1 MEVVN
6 VVEVVAETS
15 VVFEVVFVLVSLI
28 VLPSFVKSNQLY
40 LKCCMIS
47 LDIRTCINADDT
59 PAQRIALC

>member
-28 VLPSFVKSNQLY
+28 VLPSFVKKQPTLLKVLY
-40 LKCCMIS
+40 DFIRYTYLYKC
-47 LDIRTCINADDT
+47 R
-59 PAQRIALC
+59 